1 MKDKFRD
8 DIAARFLREAR
19 TFINELIEGT
29 NNYRQLYSLS
39 EQFPHDYHDRFLVE
53 LIQNANDASTGGEV
67 RIVLDEINNDTPRLY
82 VANQGKPFTL
92 KNFEALC
99 SLGLSDKDPNEA
111 IGNKGLGFR
120 SVLQVCRDP
129 HIYSAADGLSQGNNE
144 GFNGYCFKLTPSARD
159 VITELI
165 NEIQHKDIRAC
176 NISEVVQ
183 KYFGVEVP
191 LLSEPSR
198 IERLRFLI
206 EKGDCEVSEEV
217 EYLSPYSFPLLLMD
231 QYPNLDIFH
240 REGFVTV
247 IELVLNES
255 EDLIA
260 TKRAIGNIV
269 PEYLLFTP
277 RLTKLS
283 VEHRTHSDE
292 ENLSIVLGKKP
303 IKTSHRF
310 CPPSPLTGLQIV
322 RKHNDVP
329 LNNVPNHKDNVT
341 SPEPMNTES
350 RVWWI
355 HTSDITG
362 EDLKLAL
369 QDLPGKWHEVTKA
382 VVTIAL
388 ERTLQEPQS
397 GLFSIYLPTEQE
409 TGSPVSVNGP
419 FYGNLA
425 RTDINFSIKYN
436 HLLLTKA
443 VALLIEML
451 NYIGKTGSLEDGTAM
466 LDILDCRDPSSVLI
480 QLVDKKLEDSGTPL
494 SHLKVIYL
502 EPTDDDTHLEHMLAP
517 ISSIRILP
525 ESKQPRQF
533 LTPSRLTKGGACFP
547 ASIITENRGMVLN
560 RLAERVSSNLM
571 PEDTEIVAW
580 IEKLAVS
587 LLKSGTT
594 LNDWNIF
601 YREISE
607 LNETLH
613 FQDALR
619 TYRFLLTE
627 DQRLIAADGDGPRIF
642 AFPVRTGTPTEDIDE
657 EEQPDSSK
665 SRARIPSRIKPH
677 VAFLHSSISLI
688 EGGPSRMYNS
698 VGRFLRQGNPPMVR
712 DYETR
717 VIVNEVIIPLVIK
730 ASARNSISS
739 METLAQ
745 SLSWAYQLY
754 LSVLTDATFA
764 GVQWN
769 RLYVPTI
776 SGWRPATETY
786 FSADWTGTLGHL
798 VEKAFPQG
806 HQALDR
812 LLVSPESFAKLVLG
826 KSSSFSNDDLRGWI
840 IFLRDRCNVL
850 ETPLIKQTV
859 FRRVRP
865 DPEQGHL
872 RMRGW
877 SNSYQT
883 IELGNYF
890 HFPDSIWS
898 PYVGYLRNILE
909 PPIQGWDYYYLERLA
924 TLDGL
929 VEVNVKTVITYA
941 QLVAHGFSKMQNSL
955 TTGITRRGI
964 NVTQSYARADS
975 SLAFALKHF
984 PWLPYVVGDET
995 EVKGLSDPDHVW
1007 FIPPDILDLP
1017 PSRMRYTFMNHL
1029 PKDVALSMTDEFRQF
1044 LGLRSVKI
1052 SSAEEGL
1059 ILLADLASS
1068 WKAGLPPE
1076 RHQFFLDLWRDTLV
1090 ETARLWKDLPQPE
1103 RESLLQKSHGRGLN
1117 GLLVTW
1123 AGRRFPEWR
1132 TLSSE
1137 EEPVSLTYLPDEVEL
1152 KSSMGEWVDIAEMR
1166 GEQIDNQVNL
1176 LKDLFGSN
1184 VACISEMEFVP
1195 ESNEITDLQHQ
1206 LELAP
1211 PLTSRFPWL
1220 EAFALTIY
1228 GLGRSREMN
1237 ITGDDFRR
1245 VARNFRRLKYL
1256 EVAGLQL
1263 RIKGLDTTKP
1273 PLSLTCYY
1281 WDKYNALL
1289 LDPGTATNC
1298 EDLVDGLRAFFGV
1311 QDIESPLRLAL
1322 SKLGHPLDDIDPPE
1336 HERQVQTLQFLH
1348 VSADQFARIR
1358 RIAASGDDEWI
1369 SIRLVPVICAL
1380 NGVTKNDEADKIRG
1394 DFLELSASLGI
1405 EKALQGLGPSGIS
1418 VENPAELYELATGAT
1433 GDEDMA
1439 YKLWSNRQL
1448 SLAVWNDSIRAL
1460 GHPYRI
1466 CYNNDIEDEFHVI
1479 LQELKPVVIAIARK
1493 ALKKSGAIEKYVSLK
1508 DSYDEITPQA
1518 DWKGQFWQLPLGVVI
1533 ETIRCWL
1540 KSQIPDVETELL
1552 DVLSVSVE
1560 SVQQIKLMAIN
1571 LGLDLD
1577 HNDDLIEQ
1585 QNRLQ
1590 LESLIE
1596 SCLTHIL
1603 AAWIASGHEKSPVPT
1618 VVSNARESGNL
1629 LSQDNVR
1636 SLCQFEPISEVDYM
1650 NMVVE
1655 YFTEQG
1661 VFEQLGIDKKPWDS
1675 LVSLTGDLPATKEQL
1690 ELAAERLKKVQEYNE
1705 RRARMR
1711 SILGVDY
1718 EMPRGDL
1725 FEGLRDVVDTQLSG
1739 ELLTG
1744 VDLFRDPSL
1753 GEAPKPT
1760 PSGGWGRGRG
1770 KGGGLSPKDRDLI
1783 GAVGEYIIY
1792 KALCSQIGVSAA
1804 GQAWKSRNRRH
1815 FLADDTGDD
1824 ALGYDF
1830 EFPREGM
1837 LWQIEVKSS
1846 RGDPQFV
1853 DLSDTEVETA
1863 RSAAKRRSRKN
1874 YVVYLVKNALSQPG
1888 VYPLGNPFV
1897 TADKT
1902 RFHVEEGGARV
1913 YFKLLRNEGEPT
1925 QTETQQ

>member
-67 RIVLDEINNDTPRLY
+67 RIVLDEISSNTPRLY
-82 VANQGKPFTL
+82 VANQGNPFTL

-120 SVLQVCRDP
+120 SVLQICRDP
-129 HIYSAADGLSQGNNE
+129 HIYSATDGLSQDKSE
-144 GFNGYCFKLTPSARD
+144 GFIGYCFKLTPSARD
-159 VITELI
+159 IVTELI
-165 NEIQHKDIRAC
+165 DEIQHKDTRAG
-176 NISEVVQ
+176 NTSEVIQ
-183 KYFGVEVP
+183 KYFGVKVP

-198 IERLRFLI
+198 IERLRSRI
-206 EKGDCEVSEEV
+206 EKGECEVSEEV
-217 EYLSPYSFPLLLMD
+217 EYLSPYSFPLPLMD
-231 QYPNLDIFH
+231 SNPILHMFH
-240 REGFVTV
+240 QEDFVTV
-247 IELVLNES
+247 IELTLNEP
-255 EDLIA
+255 EDLMA
-260 TKRAIGNIV
+260 AKRAIGKIV

-277 RLTKLS
+277 RLIKLS
-283 VEHRTHSDE
+283 VKHMTHSDE
-292 ENLSIVLGKKP
+292 ENLSIVLEKKP
-303 IKTSHRF
+303 IPKSHRF
-310 CPPSPLTGLQIV
+310 CPPLPLTGLEIIRRQ
-322 RKHNDVP
+322 NDVS
-329 LNNVPNHKDNVT
+329 LDNMPTREENGT
-341 SPEPMNTES
+341 SPKPMNTES

-355 HTSDITG
+355 HTGIVTG
-362 EDLKLAL
+362 EDLTLAL

-382 VVTIAL
+382 VVSIAL
-388 ERTLQEPQS
+388 ERTIQEPQS
-397 GLFSIYLPTEQE
+397 GLFSIYLPTQQE
-409 TGSPVSVNGP
+409 TGSPVSINGP

-425 RTDINFSIKYN
+425 RTDINFSKEYN
-436 HLLLTKA
+436 HLLLIKA
-443 VALLIEML
+443 VELLIEML
-451 NYIGKTGSLEDGTAM
+451 NCISTTGSLEDGTAM
-466 LDILDCRDPSSVLI
+466 LDILDCRDSSSELM
-480 QLVDKKLEDSGTPL
+480 QLVNRRLEDSGIPL
-494 SHLKVIYL
+494 SHLNIIYL
-502 EPTDDDTHLEHMLAP
+502 EPPDDGTHLEHVLAP

-533 LTPSRLTKGGACFP
+533 LTPSRLTKVGACFP
-547 ASIITENRGMVLN
+547 ASIITKNRGMVLN
-560 RLAERVSSNLM
+560 RLAEWVSSNLM
-571 PEDTEIVAW
+571 PEDTEIAAW

-587 LLKSGTT
+587 LLKSSTT

-607 LNETLH
+607 LNETSH

-619 TYRFLLTE
+619 TCRFLLTE
-627 DQRLIAADGDGPRIF
+627 DQRLVAADGDGPRIF
-642 AFPVRTGTPTEDIDE
+642 AFPVRTGTLSEDSDE
-657 EEQPDSSK
+657 EEQPSDSK
-665 SRARIPSRIKPH
+665 PRVRIPSRIKPH
-677 VAFLHSSISLI
+677 IAFLHSGISLY
-688 EGGPSRMYNS
+688 EDRMFNS
-698 VGRFLRQGNPPMVR
+698 VGRFLRLGNPPMVR

-730 ASARNSISS
+730 ASARNSVSS
-739 METLAQ
+739 LETLAQ

-754 LSVLTDATFA
+754 LSVPTDAAFV
-764 GVQWN
+764 GVQWS

-776 SGWRPATETY
+776 SGWRPAIETY
-786 FSADWTGTLGHL
+786 FSAKWTGTLGHL

-806 HQALDR
+806 HQALDK
-812 LLVSPESFAKLVLG
+812 LLVSPENFAKLVLG
-826 KSSSFSNDDLRGWI
+826 KSSSLGNDDLRGWI
-840 IFLRDRCNVL
+840 VFLRDQCNVL

-859 FRRVRP
+859 FRRVKP
-865 DPEQGHL
+865 DPEQEHL
-872 RMRGW
+872 RMSGYG
-877 SNSYQT
+877 SKYET
-883 IELGNYF
+883 TELGNFF
-890 HFPDSIWS
+890 HFPASVWS
-898 PYVGYLRNILE
+898 QYVEYLRYSLK
-909 PPIQGWDYYYLERLA
+909 PPLKGYYYYYLERMA

-929 VEVNVKTVITYA
+929 AEVHEKTANSYS
-941 QLVAHGFSKMQNSL
+941 QLVARGFSKMHDSL
-955 TTGITRRGI
+955 TTGVTRRGAG
-964 NVTQSYARADS
+964 VTISWAKADS

-984 PWLPYVVGDET
+984 PWLPYVSGDEADI
-995 EVKGLSDPDHVW
+995 KGLSDPDHIW
-1007 FIPPDILDLP
+1007 FIPPDILDSP
-1017 PSRMRYTFMNHL
+1017 PSRMRYSFVNHL
-1029 PKDVALSMTDEFRQF
+1029 PKDVAQSMTDDFRQF
-1044 LGLRSVKI
+1044 LGLRAVKI

-1068 WKAGLPPE
+1068 WKTGLPPE
-1076 RHQFFLDLWRDTLV
+1076 RHQFFIDLWRDALV
-1090 ETARLWKDLPQPE
+1090 ETARLWKDIPPSE
-1103 RESLLQKSHGRGLN
+1103 REAILQKSRERGLN
-1117 GLLVTW
+1117 GLLVTL

-1132 TLSSE
+1132 NLISE
-1137 EEPVSLTYLPDEVEL
+1137 EELISLIHLPDEVEL

-1166 GEQIDNQVNL
+1166 GEQIDSQVNL
-1176 LKDLFGSN
+1176 LKSLFGSN
-1184 VACISEMEFVP
+1184 VACISQLEFVP
-1195 ESNEITDLQHQ
+1195 ESSEIIDLQHH
-1206 LELAP
+1206 LESAP

-1220 EAFALTIY
+1220 EAFALTIF
-1228 GLGRSREMN
+1228 GLGRSQEMN

-1256 EVAGLQL
+1256 EVPGLQL
-1263 RIKGLDTTKP
+1263 RIKGLDTIKP
-1273 PLSLTCYY
+1273 PLSPTCYY

-1289 LDPGTATNC
+1289 LDPGTASNC
-1298 EDLVDGLRAFFGV
+1298 EDLVGGLRAFFGV
-1311 QDIESPLRLAL
+1311 QDIEPPLRLAL

-1336 HERQVQTLQFLH
+1336 HELQVQSLQFLH
-1348 VSADQFARIR
+1348 VSPEQFARIR
-1358 RIAASGDDEWI
+1358 RIVASGDDEWI
-1369 SIRLVPVICAL
+1369 SIRLVPAICAL
-1380 NGVTKNDEADKIRG
+1380 SGITKNDEANKIRE

-1405 EKALQGLGPSGIS
+1405 EKALQGLGLSGMS
-1418 VENPAELYELATGAT
+1418 VENPAELYELAAGAT

-1439 YKLWSNRQL
+1439 YKLWSNRRL

-1466 CYNNDIEDEFHVI
+1466 CHNNNIEDEFYIIV
-1479 LQELKPVVIAIARK
+1479 QELKPVVIAVMRK
-1493 ALKKSGAIEKYVSLK
+1493 ALKRSGAIERYVSLK

-1518 DWKGQFWQLPLGVVI
+1518 DWEEQFWQLPLGVVI
-1533 ETIRCWL
+1533 ETMRCWFI
-1540 KSQIPDVETELL
+1540 SQIPDVETELL
-1552 DVLSVSVE
+1552 DVLSVSAD
-1560 SVQQIKLMAIN
+1560 SIQQVRLMATN

-1577 HNDDLIEQ
+1577 HNDDLMEQ

-1760 PSGGWGRGRG
+1760 PSGGRGRGRG

-1792 KALCSQIGVSAA
+1792 KVLCSQIGVSAA

-1853 DLSDTEVETA
+1853 DLSDTEVEAA

-1874 YVVYLVKNALSQPG
+1874 YVVYLVENALSQPE

-1897 TADKT
+1897 TAGKT

-1913 YFKLLRNEGEPT
+1913 YFKLSRNEDKPT
-1925 QTETQQ
+1925 QIETQP